1 MSDQSLN
8 GLLQWMQGKSVTL
21 GWDAV
26 VTMNRAKVNQL
37 LEQQYIA
44 RFNQNSF
51 LPRIHG
57 NVALNDNGEVLDLT
71 GLLLSH
77 PRLSFETASLQ
88 DSRARL
94 TMDIVSGM
102 VAYKSNASGSAPRI
116 SSSFAISEQHGFQ
129 LVMDVDLAAVM
140 GSVDH
145 KGEVSLDLGEAYN
158 FTCNLVEHSLPQQAV
173 GEFFHKLFQR
183 QPPGFRRYVLGLLDF
198 DPDDK
203 LAPRSFTV
211 LTQAAPG
218 GRDVRSD
225 SYGEGAVVLLVRT
238 RESQYEGQLPGDESE
253 FRYLIPDDREAGSGK
268 PLYSGSLI
276 LSSRAVFDWHLH
288 SYLQDLIG
296 HGLALERVSEASDLA
311 LELRARSG
319 EWLLDNV
326 DTYFT
331 DGFDYFTIK
340 NNDPLTLPF
349 ASNAADSVPFEVTT
363 MAGGLLRFHWKG
375 GNTVSFY
382 FTKKTGHNERAENA
396 DLRLVHELV
405 FHLKA
410 SVDPET
416 SVVTFERVAGG
427 SSQVSVQKVSGD
439 IELAPHFARHV
450 EALLKRVVDTMNDQL
465 QRIRLPGLDL
475 FAINHLLFPEQNALL
490 LTRAA
495 IPGDLALFGQI
506 NPKHTALKL
515 EPSIVHVLAG
525 ATQQFA
531 VLESHLSGKAGAI
544 TWSVRSIDGSS
555 ASDGRRSG
563 DEIDQKG
570 LFTAPP
576 RERMLGK
583 AVRYVVTAAREES
596 DGQIFT
602 TSALVVVVAEALV
615 VTPSMVT
622 VEAGEVEPV
631 TLKAAALGGG
641 SIKWSLRKGPGSLQ
655 ANGNQAFYIPPESI
669 EPRMD
674 SALVEAED
682 TRTGARAVATVIL
695 SRGFFFLNVNPPFHP
710 GLAPGATTLVR
721 WVKEEGDSDEAQWS
735 VIAGDGTVDPVTG
748 EFTAPKTISMP
759 YSVVMATVGEGSR
772 ADRGYSIIHQS
783 EYATEAKWSTLQ
795 VFELKAMSP
804 LQLFYNGQQQVAV
817 QIEVAATD
825 VDNIPQ
831 TISDTELNSIVLVD
845 AFTLEPLARV
855 DEGGVPE
862 DGGWAYNET
871 RNDYRFY
878 PGGRATA
885 DDPVGQASRIRTLYV
900 QTRSDAVTTIAA
912 MLTRDDL
919 MPFYSNPNGNGEP
932 GTLEPIPERPPSP
945 ALDTYEFKAT
955 RVEGEEDN
963 DYHLETVDYYIL
975 QLFNSGERI
984 SFMNIE
990 FEERSGMVQWE
1001 SRQFEEDVVSFT
1013 GYAFYGDEFLR
1024 FDKGL
1029 YDHLPENNRPVPDVA
1044 SGEGSPQGGLLISL
1058 HRTQHWKFDL
1068 ACERSYARTM
1078 KLRILDEFGNLHR
1091 LQVKFKS
1098 PLDRNELVVVVA

>member
-21 GWDAV
+21 GWNAI

-37 LEQQYIA
+37 LEQQYIS

-57 NVALNDNGEVLDLT
+57 NVELDGSGKLLELT
-71 GLLLSH
+71 GLLLSQ

-88 DSRARL
+88 NSRARL

-102 VAYKSNASGSAPRI
+102 VAHKSETSGSAPRI
-116 SSSFAISEQHGFQ
+116 TSSFAISEQHGFQ

-140 GSVDH
+140 GSVDK
-145 KGEVSLDLGEAYN
+145 KGEVALDLADAYN
-158 FTCNLVEHSLPQQAV
+158 FRCNLVEQPTAQQALC
-173 GEFFHKLFQR
+173 EFFHKLFKR
-183 QPPGFRRYVLGLLDF
+183 QPPSFRRYVLGMLDF

-203 LAPRSFTV
+203 LAPRSFKV
-211 LTQAAPG
+211 LTQAALG

-225 SYGEGAVVLLVRT
+225 SYGEGAVVLFVRT
-238 RESQYEGQLPGDESE
+238 RESQYAGDLPSDESQ
-253 FRYLIPDDREAGSGK
+253 FRYLVPDDRDAESGK

-288 SYLQDLIG
+288 SYLQTLIG
-296 HGLALERVSEASDLA
+296 HDLALERPSAANDLA
-311 LELRARSG
+311 LELRARAG
-319 EWLLDNV
+319 EWRLDNI

-331 DGFDYFTIK
+331 DGVDHFTIK
-340 NNDPLTLPF
+340 NNDALMLPF
-349 ASNAADSVPFEVTT
+349 ASKAAGSVPLEVTT

-375 GNTVSFY
+375 SNTFSFY
-382 FTKKTGHNERAENA
+382 FTKKHGHDERAENA
-396 DLRLVHELV
+396 DLRLVHELE

-427 SSQVSVQKVSGD
+427 SSLVSVQKINGD
-439 IELAPHFARHV
+439 IELAPHFAQHV
-450 EALLKRVVDTMNDQL
+450 ESLLRRVVNAMNEQL
-465 QRIRLPGLDL
+465 QQISLPGLDL

-531 VLESHLSGKAGAI
+531 VLESHLGGKAGAI

-555 ASDGRRSG
+555 ANDGRRSG

-602 TSALVVVVAEALV
+602 SSALVVVVAEALV

-622 VEAGEVEPV
+622 IEAGEVEPV

-641 SIKWSLRKGPGSLQ
+641 SIKWTLRKGPGSLQ
-655 ANGNQAFYIPPESI
+655 ANGNQAFYTPPQSI
-669 EPRMD
+669 EPRME

-682 TRTGARAVATVIL
+682 TRTGAKVVATVIL
-695 SRGFFFLNVNPPFHP
+695 SRGFFSLNVNPPFHP

-721 WVKEEGDSDEAQWS
+721 WVKEEGDIDEAQWS
-735 VIAGDGTVDPVTG
+735 VIAGDGTVDPGTG

-795 VFELKAMSP
+795 LFDLKAMSP
-804 LQLFYNGQQQVAV
+804 LQLFANGQQQVAV
-817 QIEVAATD
+817 QIEVAPTD
-825 VDNIPQ
+825 VDEIAQ
-831 TISDTELNSIVLVD
+831 DISDTELNSIVLVD

-855 DEGGVPE
+855 DEEGVPE

-885 DDPVGQASRIRTLYV
+885 DDPVGQAIRTRTLYL

-919 MPFYSNPNGNGEP
+919 MPFYSNVNGNGEP
-932 GTLEPIPERPPSP
+932 GTLEPIPERPPTPTPDS
-945 ALDTYEFKAT
+945 YEFKAT
-955 RVEGEEDN
+955 RVEGEDDN

-984 SFMNIE
+984 SFINIE

-1001 SRQFEEDVVSFT
+1001 SEQFEEDVVSFT
-1013 GYAFYGDEFLR
+1013 GYAFYRDEFLR

-1029 YDHLPENNRPVPDVA
+1029 YDHLPEKNRPVPDVA
-1044 SGEGSPQGGLLISL
+1044 AGEGCPEGGLLISL
-1058 HRTQHWKFDL
+1058 HRTQHWKYDL
-1068 ACERSYARTM
+1068 ACKQSYARTM
-1078 KLRILDEFGNLHR
+1078 KLRILDEFGNLHN

-1098 PLDRNELVVVVA
+1098 PLDRNELVVVV